1 MKDSQLKSVEEKP
14 ARSAEH
20 VETPDET
27 DQKIQN
33 YFLSAVLLVTFY
45 LVFILFRPYI
55 AALLLALVLAVIFHP
70 MQNRL
75 AILVKSSGWAAVIST
90 LIVIAII
97 LAPVAFFLGVVVT
110 ELAAFIGSGQAS
122 NLLHHATFL
131 NYSSFDLQSYI
142 QNALSG
148 LFNNIGSVLSNLFS
162 VFAFIGITVITLFF
176 FFKEGPALRDSI
188 LGSFPLRA
196 DRSQKLTEDMG
207 VGIRAV
213 IGGYVLVALIH
224 GVVSGAAFWL
234 FGLPQ
239 PALWAAVTVVA
250 ALIPSVGASIVYAA
264 AILFLFSQHHIDT
277 GIGLL
282 FWWIV
287 AIAVIDNF
295 VGPRFISGRSKIN
308 IVLILFSILGGLKLF
323 GPVGFV
329 VGPTIIIFFWSV
341 LGMFQESGL
350 LPGTN
355 PVTEKKESDMLDH

>member
-1 MKDSQLKSVEEKP
+1 
-14 ARSAEH
+14 
-20 VETPDET
+20 
-27 DQKIQN
+27 
-33 YFLSAVLLVTFY
+33 LLVTFY

-70 MQNRL
+70 MQKRM
-75 AILVKSSGWAAVIST
+75 AIMVRSSGWAAVIST
-90 LIVIAII
+90 IIVIVVI
-97 LAPVAFFLGVVVT
+97 LAPIAFFLGVAIT
-110 ELAAFIGSGQAS
+110 ELAGFIGSGQAS
-122 NLLHHATFL
+122 NLVHHATFL
-131 NYSSFDLQSYI
+131 NYSGFNLQSYI

-148 LFNNIGSVLSNLFS
+148 LFNNIGSVLSNTFQL
-162 VFAFIGITVITLFF
+162 FAFVGITVITLFF

-196 DRSQKLTEDMG
+196 DRAQKLTEDMEI
-207 VGIRAV
+207 GIRAV
-213 IGGYVLVALIH
+213 IGGYVLVAVIQ
-224 GVVSGAAFWL
+224 GIVSGVAFWI
-234 FGLPQ
+234 FGVSQ

-250 ALIPSVGASIVYAA
+250 ALVPSVGASIVYAA
-264 AILFLFSQHHIDT
+264 ATLLLFSQHHIDT

-282 FWWIV
+282 FWWVV
-287 AIAVIDNF
+287 AVTIIDNF
-295 VGPRFISGRSKIN
+295 IGPRFISGRSKIN